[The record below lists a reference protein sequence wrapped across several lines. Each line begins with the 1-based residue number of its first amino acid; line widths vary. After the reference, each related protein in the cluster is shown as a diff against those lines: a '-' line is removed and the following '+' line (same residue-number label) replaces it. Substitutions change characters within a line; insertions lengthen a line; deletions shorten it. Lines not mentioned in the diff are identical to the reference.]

1 MQVRNFRDNVLA
13 GLFVVGGLAIAVWGS
28 FLIGDQG
35 AGGGL
40 QFLVRFSLKEGATGL
55 KEGSE
60 VLLGGIKV
68 GRVNSVIH
76 ETKDGVPTDVL
87 VGVEVSD
94 SLKLRDDASIVLER
108 PLLGT
113 LSSINIISAGENGAP
128 ITTDT
133 KVNGNLAPPA
143 FLASAGLGEKE
154 VTSLQNILSRAE
166 SATKNLDE
174 MMAAEGKVRK
184 IIESVDEMLAKVSP
198 KVDDWSTDV
207 TKTLASIRAT
217 GEKLPGIADD
227 AKSFVADGR
236 KTLESAQQ
244 IIDENRA
251 EVKETVTHAR
261 NVAKQIDENMLK
273 EFSEV
278 MTVAQSGI
286 GDFAKAVGTVEELVT
301 EGRGDI
307 KNTLTEMSL
316 GAQEMR
322 FAIAEIRAQPWRI
335 MHKPSLKERETE
347 DLYAAAHVYA
357 RAAAQLRSTSDSIA
371 GLLRDDSLSESG
383 KAALERL
390 KTQLDQDVQ
399 SHRDAGK
406 KLMDE
411 LIESR

>member
-1 MQVRNFRDNVLA
+1 
-13 GLFVVGGLAIAVWGS
+13 
-28 FLIGDQG
+28 
-35 AGGGL
+35 
-40 QFLVRFSLKEGATGL
+40 
-55 KEGSE
+55 
-60 VLLGGIKV
+60 
-68 GRVNSVIH
+68 
-76 ETKDGVPTDVL
+76 VL

-94 SLKLRDDASIVLER
+94 SLKLRSDATIVLER

-113 LSSINIISAGENGAP
+113 LSSINIISAGSAGEA
-128 ITTDT
+128 ITATT
-133 KVNGNLAPPA
+133 KVDGNLAPPA

-166 SATKNLDE
+166 SATKSFDE

-184 IIESVDEMLAKVSP
+184 IVDSVDTMLEKVSP
-198 KVDDWSTDV
+198 KVETWSADV
-207 TKTLASIRAT
+207 SQTLASIRAA
-217 GEKLPGIADD
+217 GEELPAITSE
-227 AKSFVADGR
+227 AKNLVNDGR
-236 KTLESAQQ
+236 SALASAQH

-251 EVKETVTHAR
+251 EVKEAVTHAR
-261 NVAKQIDENMLK
+261 NLTKQIDESMLK
-273 EFSEV
+273 QFSEV
-278 MTVAQSGI
+278 MAVAQSGI

-301 EGRGDI
+301 EGRGDV
-307 KNTLTEMSL
+307 KNALTEMSL

-371 GLLRDDSLSESG
+371 GLLRSESLSDSG
-383 KAALERL
+383 KAALARL
-390 KTQLDQDVQ
+390 QTQFEQDVQ

-406 KLMDE
+406 RLMDE